1 MKYIWL
7 RITINFPIDAFQ
19 VLQLKLL
26 RMVGGLRVR
35 GKVKC
40 LLFSMIFYK
49 IDEKDGLIKSLI
61 GTL

>member
-40 LLFSMIFYK
+40 LLFPMIFYK